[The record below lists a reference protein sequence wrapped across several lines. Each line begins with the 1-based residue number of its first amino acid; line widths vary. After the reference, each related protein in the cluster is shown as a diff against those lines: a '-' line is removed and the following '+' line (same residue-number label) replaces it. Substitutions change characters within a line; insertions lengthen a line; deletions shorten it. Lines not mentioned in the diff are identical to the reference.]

1 MTRRTRFTCCRRSRS
16 WTAARSSPVSVG
28 RWPHTPHCP
37 PNLPQKFREKGP
49 AVTMHDLIRA
59 VARRLGQ
66 KQRPVEEAV
75 HMAFTEITE
84 ALMQGDRVN
93 LSSFGTFRVKT

>member
-1 MTRRTRFTCCRRSRS
+1 
-16 WTAARSSPVSVG
+16 
-28 RWPHTPHCP
+28 
-37 PNLPQKFREKGP
+37 
-49 AVTMHDLIRA
+49 MHDLIRA

-75 HMAFTEITE
+75 HIAFTEITE

-93 LSSFGTFRVKT
+93 LSSFGTFRVKTRAARLARNPRTGAAIPIPARKVVSFRPWKELKNRVNAPPGQGT